1 MKARIKYRNRVFR
14 GLIVI
19 LLLFSLWAGTGI
31 LPKVFKGFVEDRISL
46 VLGTQV
52 SIERLKL
59 KPMFPLVTL
68 VLRGIRVNYKEN
80 LQIYLD
86 ELEIDWNPKQFNK
99 ALVSGAFTKARIQF
113 PSKIPDLTDLSGQI
127 EMTKQGLSLY
137 SVKAKLLDL
146 PLELEAYITNPL
158 ERPRLDL
165 RVRLQ
170 RNGKFSAE
178 LKLKGDLNT
187 FSITGYLK
195 KTPKGKIL
203 LEGSYNREQ
212 IKANVQIE
220 HFQIYNSD
228 LICHFNLE
236 ARLEGREKYKILKG
250 RLNSDYTVLNHNP
263 FGEFESLFAVDLPA
277 RKLFIEKLV
286 IGGNYYI
293 QGEVGLLPDYVM
305 DIDMDIRNAPM
316 EHIAMLSPQKPG
328 WNLGER
334 YNGSLQITGPALK
347 PFCKGRLTAG
357 KGRIRDVSYDSIE
370 VNLAGEY
377 PRLHLNDSKI
387 YKDEGII
394 GIVGALNF
402 QAKNLFQDVK
412 LVVSGN
418 MAVMGWDIKRRPYSD
433 LIEMERELGEEFKIG
448 FKAYLEDETLYEQQ
462 SENEME
468 LELKVDER
476 QSLKMRIRDDEELLG
491 YEHSIE
497 F

>member
-14 GLIVI
+14 GLII
-19 LLLFSLWAGTGI
+19 IFLLFVFWAGTNV
-31 LPKVFKGFVEDRISL
+31 LPKILKGFIEDRISL
-46 VLGTQV
+46 ALGTQV

-59 KPMFPLVTL
+59 KPVFPLVTL
-68 VLRGIRVNYKEN
+68 VLQGIRVNYKKN
-80 LQIYLD
+80 LQVYLD
-86 ELEIDWNPKQFNK
+86 ELEIACNPKQFNK
-99 ALVSGAFTKARIQF
+99 ALVSGAFTKARIHSS
-113 PSKIPDLTDLSGQI
+113 SKIPDLTDLSGQI

-170 RNGKFSAE
+170 RNEELRAG

-187 FSITGYLK
+187 FSITGYMK
-195 KTPKGKIL
+195 KIPKGKIL

-228 LICHFNLE
+228 LVCHFNLE
-236 ARLEGREKYKILKG
+236 AILEGQEKYKILKG
-250 RLNSDYTVLNHNP
+250 KLHSDYTVLNHNP
-263 FGEFESLFAVDLPA
+263 FSEFESLFAVDLPR

-286 IGGNYYI
+286 IGGNYYM
-293 QGEVGLLPDYVM
+293 QGAIGLLPDYLM
-305 DIDMDIRNAPM
+305 DIDLDIRNAPM
-316 EHIAMLSPQKPG
+316 EHITMLSPQKPG
-328 WNLGER
+328 WNLGDR
-334 YNGSLQITGPALK
+334 YSGSLRITGPALK

-357 KGRIRDVSYDSIE
+357 KGRIRDMPYDSIE

-377 PRLHLNDSKI
+377 PRLHLDDSKI
-387 YKDEGII
+387 YKEEGRI

-402 QAKNLFQDVK
+402 QAKNLFQDVR

-418 MAVMGWDIKRRPYSD
+418 MAVLGWDIKRRPYSD
-433 LIEMERELGEEFKIG
+433 LIEMDRDLGEELKIG
-448 FKAYLEDETLYEQQ
+448 FRAYLEDETLYEQQ

-468 LELKVDER
+468 LELKVDES

-491 YEHSIE
+491 YEHSIK